1 MKYKNKTILYQL
13 SISIYSKLK
22 TQFQIIIKLSISLKE
37 IKKFRDGVNNSV
49 PSIFFLRDC
58 KKNWTLEKKN
68 WFRDRVNNSGPS
80 IPLKKNIIMLVSTK
94 KLNIF

>member
-49 PSIFFLRDC
+49 PPIFFFFEGL
-58 KKNWTLEKKN
+58 
-68 WFRDRVNNSGPS
+68 
-80 IPLKKNIIMLVSTK
+80 
-94 KLNIF
+94 